1 VRDSDTIF
9 AVASGAVRAAVCVL
23 RISGPASAALLTALC
38 GRLPA
43 PRRAALRAL
52 RGADGEVLDR
62 ALVLWLPGPGS
73 YTGEDSAELQLHG
86 GRAVVQAVSAALV
99 SAGARPAEAG
109 EFSRRAFVNGRMDLL
124 EAEGVADLVA
134 AETEA
139 QRRQALRQM
148 EGAHSAVLAG
158 WAERLR
164 KLLAWQ
170 EALIDFP
177 DEDLPAEVEA
187 ALEASMRDLTGELG
201 AAETDLMAGA
211 RVRDGVVVAVTG
223 APNVGKSSLV
233 NALAGRDV
241 AIVAATPGTTR
252 DALEVRLVLA
262 GVPVTLIDTAG
273 LRETSDPVEAEGVRR
288 ALARAE
294 AADLVLE
301 VVDASDPEGVA
312 AVSVGARVRVANKID
327 LAPAPAGFLG
337 LSVAT
342 GVGFDA
348 LVGVLTAE
356 VTRLTEASGLAV
368 LSRQRHAAAVGEALQ
383 CLRDAGAATLPEL
396 RGEELRGAMRALGR
410 ITGAVDVEAVLD
422 TVFGAFCIGK

>member
-1 VRDSDTIF
+1 VDD
-9 AVASGAVRAAVCVL
+9 
-23 RISGPASAALLTALC
+23 
-38 GRLPA
+38 
-43 PRRAALRAL
+43 
-52 RGADGEVLDR
+52 
-62 ALVLWLPGPGS
+62 
-73 YTGEDSAELQLHG
+73 AEQI
-86 GRAVVQAVSAALV
+86 
-99 SAGARPAEAG
+99 EAG
-109 EFSRRAFVNGRMDLL
+109 RKLFAGECRFYFA
-124 EAEGVADLVA
+124 
-134 AETEA
+134 A
-139 QRRQALRQM
+139 QRIDQLPQPRGPEVAF
-148 EGAHSAVLAG
+148 AG
-158 WAERLR
+158 R
-164 KLLAWQ
+164 
-170 EALIDFP
+170 
-177 DEDLPAEVEA
+177 
-187 ALEASMRDLTGELG
+187 S
-201 AAETDLMAGA
+201 
-211 RVRDGVVVAVTG
+211 
-223 APNVGKSSLV
+223 NVGKSSLV

-348 LVGVLTAE
+348 LVGLLTAE
-356 VTRLTEASGLAV
+356 VMRLTEGSGLAV
-368 LSRQRHAAAVGEALQ
+368 LSRQRHAAAVGEALH